1 MTSPL
6 RLSIILVTDRYRTI
20 RPVLARLRAQAARP
34 QLEIVLVIP
43 EGHAFEPEPGTL
55 EGFGGVRCV
64 EVPAIVPL
72 AAARVAG
79 IHAATAPVVVIGE
92 THSFPLA
99 GWAEALIEAHAGPW
113 AVVVPG
119 FVNANPESALSW
131 AAFIRDYGLWVEGLP
146 AGPLGAIPAYNIA
159 VKRDV
164 LLALD
169 GRLEEM
175 ISHGDVLLESLRAAG
190 HRACFHPAAAI
201 EHANVSR
208 PRAWLAQ
215 RFVTGRVLG
224 ASRARR
230 WSAARRLLY
239 LCGSPLIPA
248 VILRRLSAPVRQV
261 LRSRRVPAGTLPA
274 LALGAVASA
283 AGETVSYLLGGGP
296 ELVRRSDEYEL
307 FKLRYTALPP
317 P

>member
-1 MTSPL
+1 VTSPPQ
-6 RLSIILVTDRYRTI
+6 LSVILVTDQYRTI
-20 RPVLARLRAQAARP
+20 RPVVARLRAQAARAR
-34 QLEIVLVIP
+34 LEIVLVVP
-43 EGHAFEPEPGTL
+43 AGHTLEPEPGAL

-64 EVPAIVPL
+64 EVPSIVPL
-72 AAARVAG
+72 STARVAG

-92 THSFPLA
+92 THSFPLT

-113 AVVVPG
+113 AVVVPA

-146 AGPLGAIPAYNIA
+146 AGPLGTVPAYNTA
-159 VKRDV
+159 MKRDV
-164 LLALD
+164 LLTLD
-169 GRLEEM
+169 GRLEDL
-175 ISHGDVLLESLRAAG
+175 ISHGEALIESLRAAG

-208 PRAWLAQ
+208 LWAWIAQ

-230 WSAARRLLY
+230 WSLTRRLLY
-239 LCGSPLIPA
+239 LCGAPLIPA
-248 VILRRLSAPVRQV
+248 VIVGRLSASVRQV
-261 LRSRRVPAGTLPA
+261 LRTRRPPAGTLAA
-274 LALGAVASA
+274 LALGAVVSA
-283 AGETVSYLLGGGP
+283 AGETVSYLLGGGTDQ
-296 ELVRRSDEYEL
+296 VRRADEYEL

>member
-1 MTSPL
+1 MTSPPQ
-6 RLSIILVTDRYRTI
+6 LSVILVTDQYRTI
-20 RPVLARLRAQAARP
+20 RPVLARLRAQAARA

-43 EGHAFEPEPGTL
+43 QGHALEPEPGAL

-64 EVPAIVPL
+64 EAPSIVPL

-92 THSFPLA
+92 THSFPLP

-146 AGPLGAIPAYNIA
+146 AGPLGTVPAYNIA
-159 VKRDV
+159 VKRDA

-175 ISHGDVLLESLRAAG
+175 VSNGEVLIQSLHAAG

-208 PRAWLAQ
+208 PQAWLAQ

-230 WSAARRLLY
+230 WSPARRLLY
-239 LCGSPLIPA
+239 LCAAPLIPA
-248 VILRRLSAPVRQV
+248 VILRRLSGSVRQV
-261 LRSRRVPAGTLPA
+261 LRTRRVPAGTLAA
-274 LALGAVASA
+274 LALGATVSA
-283 AGETVSYLLGGGP
+283 TGETVSYLFGGGAD
-296 ELVRRSDEYEL
+296 LVRRSDEYEL